1 MPGQPR
7 FLGVGRITP
16 SVEWFALEHSHPN
29 FNEMIVVLQGRIETR
44 ISDQVV
50 VGGVGDVLFYPMGRK
65 HVERSLGPEP
75 LATVFCCWS
84 DGDVDRYR
92 AWPHLF
98 RDPQLRIRT
107 LAFWIEELFSPGFE
121 QNRLHLD
128 LLLSLI
134 LMESEGQAVNPQK
147 DLLRHVNTFIQG
159 RMADPLTLEDLAHH
173 VNKSKFHFSRIF
185 KQETGRS
192 PMSYLRDFRVRAA
205 QLLLATTTLPLKA
218 IAQQVGFRD
227 EFHFSRIYKRATGHP
242 PGATRRKSM
251 L

>member
-1 MPGQPR
+1 MTSSLTDSERTQ
-7 FLGVGRITP
+7 LN
-16 SVEWFALEHSHPN
+16 EALE
-29 FNEMIVVLQGRIETR
+29 
-44 ISDQVV
+44 
-50 VGGVGDVLFYPMGRK
+50 
-65 HVERSLGPEP
+65 SLR
-75 LATVFCCWS
+75 LATQETAAATG
-84 DGDVDRYR
+84 GDFFQLLAQHLAQSLHARYSFV
-92 AWPHLF
+92 AECTDATKTHV
-98 RDPQLRIRT
+98 RT